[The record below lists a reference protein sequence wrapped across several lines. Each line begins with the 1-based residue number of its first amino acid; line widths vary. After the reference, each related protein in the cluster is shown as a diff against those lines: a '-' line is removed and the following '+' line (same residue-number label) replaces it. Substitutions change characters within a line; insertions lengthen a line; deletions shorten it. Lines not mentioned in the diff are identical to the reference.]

1 MTPRERRQR
10 RINHSPNWGKFGP
23 LLGPSTGE
31 IFLRPDELE
40 ALRLCDHEGFSQKEA
55 AREMDVSQPTF
66 HRILRAGRK
75 KVSQALTEGKV
86 LYSDQVKEQ
95 RGGPQ

>member
-1 MTPRERRQR
+1 MTPRERRRR
-10 RINHSPNWGKFGP
+10 RINHNPSWGKFGP
-23 LLGPSTGE
+23 LGEPQTGE

-86 LYSDQVKEQ
+86 LYCNQLEKQ
-95 RGGPQ
+95 KG